1 MAKASNCRGR
11 HRIEKNIYLDGGH
24 CREKKHIFGG
34 EQGGWVVDDS
44 FKKNFHFVAPSCKLE
59 LARFSG
65 LPRIQDGNEFGN
77 KTKIIMYL
85 AIVFME
91 DYLGVS

>member
-1 MAKASNCRGR
+1 MGDSAEK
-11 HRIEKNIYLDGGH
+11 KNIYLEGNTV
-24 CREKKHIFGG
+24 
-34 EQGGWVVDDS
+34 GGWLDDS

>member
-1 MAKASNCRGR
+1 MV
-11 HRIEKNIYLDGGH
+11 
-24 CREKKHIFGG
+24 
-34 EQGGWVVDDS
+34 GGWSDDS
-44 FKKNFHFVAPSCKLE
+44 FKKYFHFVAPYCKLE

-77 KTKIIMYL
+77 KTKILMYL
-85 AIVFME
+85 AMVFME